1 MSIYIIEAFVKM
13 REEMATNR
21 EVLQRLAEIDK
32 NLLQQ
37 DNALF
42 DIYPKLLPLLE
53 PVEDTVSEKRKMGF
67 AAN

>member
-1 MSIYIIEAFVKM
+1 MSIHIIEAFVKM

-32 NLLQQ
+32 TLPQQ

-42 DIYPKLLPLLE
+42 DIYSKLLLLLE
-53 PVEDTVSEKRKMGF
+53 PAEETGII
-67 AAN
+67 